1 MDRLHAMLAFVRV
14 AELASF
20 TRAAESLGQP
30 KASVSSL
37 VQGLENHLGVRLLH
51 RTTRRVQLTQDGQ
64 ACYERCKDLL
74 ADADEITAMFQRD
87 AGQLRGRL
95 RVDMAQSLAR
105 DLVLPHLPAFLA
117 AHPHLELELSCT
129 DHKVD
134 LVREGFDCVVRVGSL
149 ADAALIARPLGL
161 MEQINC
167 ASPDYLQRFGT
178 PRSLTDLAQHRLVHY
193 VLTLGAK
200 PIGWEFVESGTP
212 RCLEMPGALTV
223 NSTDAYTQA
232 CLAGLGIIQVPV
244 AGIRGYLASGRL
256 VDVLPEYRP
265 APMPVSLLYP
275 HRRNLSKRVQVF
287 MDWLSQ
293 LVCDYLD
300 GTIQPGER

>member
-1 MDRLHAMLAFVRV
+1 MDRLNAMLAFVRV

-30 KASVSSL
+30 KASISL
-37 VQGLENHLGVRLLH
+37 QVQQLENQLGARLLH

-74 ADADEITAMFQRD
+74 ADADEIAAMFQLD

-95 RVDMAQSLAR
+95 RVDMGQALAR

-117 AHPHLELELSCT
+117 EHPHLELELSCT

-134 LVREGFDCVVRVGSL
+134 LIREGFDCVVRIGSL
-149 ADAALIARPLGL
+149 VDAALIARPLGL

-167 ASPDYLQRFGT
+167 ASPDYLERFGT
-178 PRSLTDLAQHRLVHY
+178 PRSLAELAAHRLVHY
-193 VLTLGAK
+193 VPTLGMK
-200 PIGWEFVESGTP
+200 PIGWEFVEQGET
-212 RCLEMPGALTV
+212 RFLEMPGALTV

-232 CLAGLGIIQVPV
+232 CLAGLGIIQVPL
-244 AGIRGYLASGRL
+244 AGIRGHLAAGRL
-256 VDVLPEYRP
+256 VEILPEYRA

-287 MDWLSQ
+287 MDWLSR
-293 LVCDYLD
+293 LVRDYLD
-300 GTIQPGER
+300 GTDRPAAH

>member
-1 MDRLHAMLAFVRV
+1 MDRLNAMLAFVRV

-30 KASVSSL
+30 KASISL
-37 VQGLENHLGVRLLH
+37 QVQQLENQLGARLLH

-74 ADADEITAMFQRD
+74 ADADEIAAMFQLD
-87 AGQLRGRL
+87 AGRLRGRL
-95 RVDMAQSLAR
+95 RVDMGQALAR

-117 AHPHLELELSCT
+117 EHPNLELELSCT

-134 LVREGFDCVVRVGSL
+134 LIREGFDCVVRIGSL
-149 ADAALIARPLGL
+149 VDAALIARPLGL

-167 ASPDYLQRFGT
+167 ASPDYLQRFGR
-178 PRSLTDLAQHRLVHY
+178 PRSLADLAAHRLVHY
-193 VLTLGAK
+193 VPTLGMK
-200 PIGWEFVESGTP
+200 PIGWEFVEQGET
-212 RCLEMPGALTV
+212 RFLEMPGALTV

-232 CLAGLGIIQVPV
+232 CLAGLGIIQVPL
-244 AGIRGYLASGRL
+244 AGIRGHLASGRL
-256 VDVLPEYRP
+256 VEILPEYCA

-287 MDWLSQ
+287 MDWLSR
-293 LVCDYLD
+293 LVRDYLD
-300 GTIQPGER
+300 GTDRPAAH

>member
-30 KASVSSL
+30 KASVSLL
-37 VQGLENHLGVRLLH
+37 VQQLENQLGTRLLH

-74 ADADEITAMFQRD
+74 ADADELASLFQHD
-87 AGQLRGRL
+87 AAQLRGRL
-95 RVDMAQSLAR
+95 RVDMGQALAR
-105 DLVLPHLPAFLA
+105 NLVLPHLPAFLA
-117 AHPHLELELSCT
+117 EHPQLQLELSCT
-129 DHKVD
+129 DHRVD

-149 ADAALIARPLGL
+149 ADAGLIARPLGE
-161 MEQINC
+161 MVQINC

-178 PRSLTDLAQHRLVHY
+178 PHSLADLDQHRLVHY
-193 VLTLGAK
+193 VPTLGMK
-200 PIGWEFVESGTP
+200 PIGWEYVQDGAT
-212 RCLEMPGALTV
+212 RVLDMPGALTV

-232 CLAGLGIIQVPV
+232 CLAGLGIIQVPL
-244 AGIRGYLASGRL
+244 AGIRHYLDDGRL
-256 VDVLPEYRP
+256 VDILPAYRA

-287 MDWLSQ
+287 MDWLGR
-293 LVCDYLD
+293 LVRDYLAD
-300 GTIQPGER
+300 TEHPPRG

>member
-30 KASVSSL
+30 KASVSSQ
-37 VQGLENHLGVRLLH
+37 VQALENHLGTRLLH

-74 ADADEITAMFQRD
+74 ADADEIAGMFQLA

-95 RVDMAQSLAR
+95 RVDMGQALAR

-117 AHPHLELELSCT
+117 EHPLLELELSCT

-134 LVREGFDCVVRVGSL
+134 LIREGFDCVVRVGSL
-149 ADAALIARPLGL
+149 VDAGLIARPLGP
-161 MEQINC
+161 MVQINC

-178 PRSLTDLAQHRLVHY
+178 PRSLDDLARHRLVHY
-193 VLTLGAK
+193 VPTLGIK
-200 PIGWEFVESGTP
+200 PLGWEVHEQGATRFI
-212 RCLEMPGALTV
+212 EMPGALTV

-232 CLAGLGIIQVPV
+232 CLAGLGIIQVPLV
-244 AGIRGYLASGRL
+244 GVRPYLASGRL
-256 VDVLPEYRP
+256 VEILPEQRA
-265 APMPVSLLYP
+265 APMPVALLYP
-275 HRRNLSKRVQVF
+275 HRRNLSKRVQMF

-293 LVCDYLD
+293 LVRDYLA
-300 GTIQPGER
+300 